1 MSNTGNHKKI
11 TKVLLINPLTLE
23 SNMVNITPNLG
34 LGYLATPL
42 RNNGFEVEIWDGVKK
57 GMTKKKLEERLN
69 NLDYDVAG
77 FQVYTRSV
85 KEVQEGLE
93 RVKSLSSNIITIIGG
108 PHPSGDPDGSMTYL
122 MTDFAF
128 RGEAE
133 IGLIK
138 LLKKLNG
145 EEESKFNDIPNLIWR
160 ENGRV
165 VSNTLQ
171 PIQDLDLVGM
181 PSWDLIN
188 PNDYPYAPIGAFSKK
203 SPLTSISTTRGCP
216 YHCTFC
222 ANNTIMGR
230 KVRARSKESVLEEMQ
245 LLYDDYGIREFQIID
260 DNFTSKKEL
269 VVGVSEGI
277 IEKGWDIS
285 LSFPNGVRLSTLDG
299 EILQLL
305 EKAGCY
311 SLGLGIESGSPRTL
325 KNMKKAQSIE
335 EIKEKVNLIHN
346 VTKIRTTGFFII
358 GYPTE
363 EKEDILQTI
372 RISKELP
379 INRAQ
384 FTICLPV
391 PGSEMTEQLKKEGKL
406 GNVEF
411 SDISFQN
418 IVHVP
423 EKMTLDELKKYRI
436 KAYREF
442 YLRPRIIF
450 GLLSEIQNIE
460 HLKFI
465 FRRIIKLFS

>member
-1 MSNTGNHKKI
+1 M
-11 TKVLLINPLTLE
+11 KVLLINPLTLE
-23 SNMVNITPNLG
+23 SGMVNITPNLG
-34 LGYLATPL
+34 LGYIATSL
-42 RNNGFEVEIWDGVKK
+42 RNNGFEVEIWDGVKN
-57 GMTKKKLEERLN
+57 GMTRQRLEERLKKT
-69 NLDYDVAG
+69 DYDVAG

-93 RVKSLSSNIITIIGG
+93 FVKRVNPDVITVIGG
-108 PHPSGDPDGSMTYL
+108 SHPSGDPEGSLTYIK
-122 MTDFAF
+122 TDYAF

-133 IGLIK
+133 IGLVQ
-138 LLKKLNG
+138 LLKNLTGQENKPF
-145 EEESKFNDIPNLIWR
+145 EDIQNLIWR
-160 ENGRV
+160 KNEKVICNPLR
-165 VSNTLQ
+165 
-171 PIQDLDLVGM
+171 PIEDLDSLGL

-203 SPLTSISTTRGCP
+203 YPLTSISTTRGCP
-216 YHCTFC
+216 YSCTFC

-230 KVRARSKESVLEEMQ
+230 KVRGRSKESVLEEME
-245 LLYDDYGIREFQIID
+245 LLHDKYGVREFQIID
-260 DNFTSKKEL
+260 DNFTWKKDL
-269 VVGVSEGI
+269 VIGVCKGI
-277 IEKGWDIS
+277 LERGWDIS
-285 LSFPNGVRLSTLDG
+285 LSFPNGVRLATLNE

-325 KNMKKAQSIE
+325 KNMKKAQTID
-335 EIKEKVNLIHN
+335 EIAEKVNLIHR

-363 EKEDILQTI
+363 NREDILQTI
-372 RISKELP
+372 RISKKLP

-391 PGSEMTEQLKKEGKL
+391 PGSEMTRQLIKAGKL
-406 GNVEF
+406 NNYDFSNV
-411 SDISFQN
+411 SFQN

-423 EKMTLDELKKYRI
+423 ESMTLKELQRLRL
-436 KAYREF
+436 KAYKEF

-450 GLLSEIQNIE
+450 GLLSEIQSLE

-465 FRRIIKLFS
+465 LRRIKKLFS

>member
-1 MSNTGNHKKI
+1 M
-11 TKVLLINPLTLE
+11 KVLLINPLTLE
-23 SNMVNITPNLG
+23 GSMVNITPNLG
-34 LGYLATPL
+34 LGYIATSL
-42 RNNGFEVEIWDGVKK
+42 RKNGYQVEIWDGVKK
-57 GMTKKKLEERLN
+57 GMTAKKLEERLKMP
-69 NLDYDVAG
+69 DYQVAG

-93 RVKSLSSNIITIIGG
+93 MVKSLNSDVITIVGG
-108 PHPSGDPDGSMTYL
+108 AHPSGDPEGSLTYL
-122 MTDFAF
+122 KTDYAF

-133 IGLIK
+133 IGLVK

-145 EEESKFNDIPNLIWR
+145 EENSEFEDIPNLIWR
-160 ENGRV
+160 KNGKV
-165 VSNTLQ
+165 ISNLLQ
-171 PIQDLDLVGM
+171 PIQDLDSLGM

-188 PNDYPYAPIGAFSKK
+188 PNDYPYAPIVAFSKK
-203 SPLTSISTTRGCP
+203 FPLTSISTTRGCP

-230 KVRARSKESVLEEMQ
+230 KVRARSVEGVLDEMQ
-245 LLYDDYGIREFQIID
+245 LLHDKYGIREFQIID
-260 DNFTSKKEL
+260 DNFTFKKEL
-269 VVGVSEGI
+269 VVGVCKGI
-277 IEKGWDIS
+277 IERGWDIS
-285 LSFPNGVRLSTLDG
+285 LSFPNGVRLNTLDE

-305 EKAGCY
+305 EKAGCF
-311 SLGLGIESGSPRTL
+311 SLGLGIESGSPKTL
-325 KNMKKAQSIE
+325 KDMKKAQSLD
-335 EIKEKVNLIHN
+335 EIREKVNLIHR

-372 RISKELP
+372 RLSKELP

-391 PGSEMTEQLKKEGKL
+391 PGSEMTQQLINNGKL
-406 GNVEF
+406 KNYDFNNV
-411 SDISFQN
+411 SFQN
-418 IVHVP
+418 IVYVP
-423 EKMTLDELKKYRI
+423 ETMTLSELRKLRI

-450 GLLSEIQNIE
+450 GLLSEIQSLE

-465 FRRIIKLFS
+465 ARRVRKLFS